1 MKRSAV
7 LTRSFEAGD
16 HVEVFLVSAV
26 SAILGIRLF
35 LHLTGYPQIGGRS
48 LHVAHV
54 LWGGLLM
61 LVAILLLLVFLG
73 EASRR
78 LAAIVGGVGFG
89 AYVDEIGKF
98 VTRDYDYFYQPA
110 VALIYVVLVLVFL
123 AFRSLHWGRAY
134 SDLEYLLNALRE
146 TEEMALHDL
155 DPEEQERALEYLA
168 QSDPR
173 HPLVAVLRRALESAV
188 PVAVGPPSPLTRAR
202 ERARALYGRLARL
215 AGFERAVVA
224 LFVGQLL
231 VKLAFGARLVL
242 LGGLTPLDAARL
254 AASALSAVLVLLG
267 VLRISRSRL
276 DAYRMFERAIL
287 VSILL
292 VQPLSFYQQQF
303 AALLEL
309 GFNVT
314 LLALLRTVIRAE
326 RSRAV

>member
-7 LTRSFEAGD
+7 FTRSFEAGD
-16 HVEVFLVSAV
+16 HAEVFLVSAV

-35 LHLTGYPQIGGRS
+35 LHLTGYPQIGGAS

-61 LVAILLLLVFLG
+61 LAAILLLLVFLG
-73 EASRR
+73 AASRS

-89 AYVDEIGKF
+89 AFVDEIGKF

-110 VALIYVVLVLVFL
+110 VALIYALLVLVFL
-123 AFRSLHWGRAY
+123 AVRGLHWGRAY
-134 SDLEYLLNALRE
+134 TDLEYLLNALRE

-155 DPEEQERALEYLA
+155 DPQEKERALEYLA

-173 HPLVAVLRRALESAV
+173 HPLVPVLRRALEAAE

-202 ERARALYGRLARL
+202 ERARTLYGRLTRL
-215 AGFERAVVA
+215 PGFERAVVA

-231 VKLAFGARLVL
+231 VKLGLGARLVL
-242 LGGLTPLDAARL
+242 LGGVTPLDGARL
-254 AASALSAVLVLLG
+254 AASALSAALVLLG
-267 VLRISRSRL
+267 VVRIRRSRL

-292 VQPLSFYQQQF
+292 VQPLSFYLQQF
-303 AALLEL
+303 AALVEL
-309 GFNVT
+309 AFNVT
-314 LLALLRTVIRAE
+314 ILALLRTVIRAE
-326 RSRAV
+326 RSPTA